1 MCRNFFKYFKLLFL
15 TGALL
20 LAISLE
26 LKSQVVRQ
34 RIDSLERLLSGS
46 KDTTR
51 YAVLVKL
58 HFEYRPEFQK
68 ALDYALLAYNQAE
81 AMGDSVKIV
90 ESGRLVAYSLDDL
103 GRNDE
108 VIEILNR
115 VLAIA
120 RRNETRYPALK
131 PQIKFILNNAGISYM
146 YKGNYDS
153 ALSYHFKSL
162 VLREEEGEKR
172 PIGNSHNNIGL
183 VYFKLRNYQR
193 ALYHYTQALSIKDE
207 LNDTSDIERILTN
220 IGLCYNQLKRPKDA
234 ISSVERALNSCG
246 TNCSKNVLKEANFV
260 FGVGYLGQGDL
271 KNAEKHLTISFE
283 IAKEQN
289 DYRYWTENL
298 FAFAKL
304 ENERGNYARSLEY
317 LAEANTL
324 AENFGFTELRLDI
337 YKESSRSYGL
347 VNDFQNQAL
356 FQGRYINL
364 KDSIYSGDLLKNLA
378 TIQTN
383 FEQRENLKTIQLI
396 NENIKLKDEQIEK
409 QRWQYIFIVLVTV
422 LIASLAGVL
431 IWANRRQQKNNN
443 ALSEANRIIE
453 RQNEELIKTNEELD
467 NRVRE
472 KTIDLVDSNT
482 MLQDV
487 NEELD
492 NYIYRT
498 AHDIRG
504 PLVTLKGVCN
514 VAQMDVKDPLALDYL
529 KRLDLT
535 AEKLN
540 SILTRLLMVSQINH
554 AMLVTRPVDFNS
566 IMQELLRKF
575 RQLPPRLK
583 IEYTLADN
591 VVMNS
596 DPDLVT
602 IVLENLVSNAIKFYN
617 TSDRIDPFVKIEI
630 GKYDEDHVMVSVED
644 NGIGIDPKDRNQV
657 FHLFVRA
664 SERSETGGIGLYLT
678 KLSAHKLGGEIFLMH
693 TSEKGSKF
701 LVLFPINLQPILAK
715 RDEDERERLKVKEMR
730 DKAATDSGGTDAL
743 ERYYSS
749 RHKSK

>member
-1 MCRNFFKYFKLLFL
+1 MCRNLFKYFKLLLL
-15 TGALL
+15 TLALVSVDSFDL
-20 LAISLE
+20 L
-26 LKSQVVRQ
+26 SQNKLRV
-34 RIDSLERLLSGS
+34 DSLERLLPGT

-51 YAVLVKL
+51 YSVLVKL
-58 HFEYRPEFQK
+58 HFEFRPEFQK

-81 AMGDSVKIV
+81 ALGDSVKIV

-115 VLAIA
+115 VLPIA
-120 RRNETRYPALK
+120 RRNVARYPELK
-131 PQIKFILNNAGISYM
+131 KEIKFILNNAGIAYT

-183 VYFKLRNYQR
+183 VYFKLKNYQR
-193 ALYHYTQALSIKDE
+193 ALDHYLQALSIKDE
-207 LNDTSDIERILTN
+207 LNDSVDIERFLTN
-220 IGLCYNQLKRPKDA
+220 IGLCYIQLKRPNDA

-246 TNCSKNVLKEANFV
+246 ENCSQSILKEANYV
-260 FGVGYLGQGDL
+260 FGISYLENTELENATKYLNMSL
-271 KNAEKHLTISFE
+271 K

-289 DYRYWTENL
+289 DIRYWIENL
-298 FAFAKL
+298 IGLSKV
-304 ENERGNYARSLEY
+304 ENRMSNYDASLAYLKEANS
-317 LAEANTL
+317 LAEGSGF
-324 AENFGFTELRLDI
+324 AELLLSI
-337 YKESSRSYGL
+337 YKESFKNFKL
-347 VNDFQNQAL
+347 INDFKNEAV
-356 FQGRYINL
+356 FQTLYIEL
-364 KDSIYSGDLLKNLA
+364 KDSIYSEDLLKNLA

-383 FEQRENLKTIQLI
+383 YEQRENLKTIQLI
-396 NENIKLKDEQIEK
+396 NENIKLKDEQIKK
-409 QRWQYIFIVLVTV
+409 QRTQYIFIVVVTV

-431 IWANRRQQKNNN
+431 VWANRRQQKHNN
-443 ALSEANRIIE
+443 ALSEAKRIIE
-453 RQNEELIKTNEELD
+453 RQNKELIKTNEELD

-554 AMLVTRPVDFNS
+554 AMLVTRPVNFNS
-566 IMQELLRKF
+566 IMQEVLRKF
-575 RQLPPRLK
+575 KQLPPRMK
-583 IEYTLADN
+583 IEYSQVDN
-591 VVMNS
+591 VVLNS
-596 DPDLVT
+596 DPDLVA

-617 TSDRIDPFVKIEI
+617 TSDRIDPVIKIDV
-630 GKYDEDHVMVSVED
+630 GKYDADHVMMSVED
-644 NGIGIDPKDRNQV
+644 NGIGIEAKDRERV

-693 TSEKGSKF
+693 TTEKGSKF
-701 LVLFPINLQPILAK
+701 LVLFPNNLQPILAK
-715 RDEDERERLKVKEMR
+715 RDEDERDRLKVKEMR
-730 DKAATDSGGTDAL
+730 DKAATETGGTDAL

-749 RHKSK
+749 RRRSK